1 MILVG
6 GDLTY
11 YSFKTIN
18 KAMLDYRRKILFRIL
33 SIPNLYNTV
42 LQQVVKQRKGPVV
55 LLNDSDS
62 ESDASESISTEN
74 GPDSDWIIAS
84 CRRGPMSESVI
95 RSISTEFEHK
105 EESRSP

>member
-84 CRRGPMSESVI
+84 CRRGPMS
-95 RSISTEFEHK
+95 
-105 EESRSP
+105 